1 MIDSIQK
8 KIMDVTGGNKAM
20 LIGLGVLGIVI
31 IGILFV
37 ILDAVLK
44 VVDDLYYDIYLH
56 YFVNYLSI
64 FMIITIFYGMNHLK
78 GKSEKLKPIMMVLV
92 VIASYIATMFIV
104 PRLYKDETLG
114 ILQLIFWWIVRFG
127 LMAGFIFAAYY
138 LKSFYVVFAYLT
150 LRLLLTSGLAGIII
164 KYDTWLIVRIAVYA
178 LIFFGV
184 VKFVKSE
191 TGVFITLSCLV
202 GNFLYGL
209 TVIFNLRALRPFKY
223 AYNPNFFESNY
234 FLFNYLIY
242 FIIGLAVVFYLSHAT
257 DHLKPVKEALLAD
270 EV

>member
-1 MIDSIQK
+1 MFDTIQK
-8 KIMDVTGGNKAM
+8 KIMDVTGGNKII
-20 LIGLGVLGIVI
+20 LIGLGLLGIVI
-31 IGILFV
+31 LGLLFV

-44 VVDDLYYDIYLH
+44 VVDNLYYDIYLH

-64 FMIITIFYGMNHLK
+64 FMVITIFYGLNHIK
-78 GKSEKLKPIMMVLV
+78 GKGQKLKPLMMVLV

-104 PRLYKDETLG
+104 PRLYKDDTLG
-114 ILQLIFWWIVRFG
+114 ILKLIFWWIIRFG

-164 KYDTWLIVRIAVYA
+164 KYDTWLIIRIAIYA
-178 LIFFGV
+178 LIFIGV

-191 TGVFITLSCLV
+191 QGFFITMSALV

-209 TVIFNLRALRPFKY
+209 TVIFDLSALRPFKY
-223 AYNPNFFESNY
+223 AYNPNFFESNA

-242 FIIGLAVVFYLSHAT
+242 FIIGLALVFYLSHAT
-257 DHLKPVKEALLAD
+257 DHLKPVKEALLS
-270 EV
+270 EGV